1 MDTTDKKNKSA
12 KAYFREH
19 FPFEQLLGGEN
30 EVIEEGKS
38 TFNQQQLGSASQKII
53 LMLLKISPWICG
65 AGLLIALGMSF
76 GFSYINLALED
87 TFHLFGGEFTYAQL
101 QNLVKNV
108 TVGGLIGYGTN
119 YLAIRMLFR
128 PVEKRPLLGQ
138 GLIPAQK
145 DIIIDTLAGGIQK
158 HVLNPSLIL
167 QRVEESGLIKKLND
181 ILIQGSESLLRDEEL
196 RAAIKHYLF
205 ENLMDY
211 FQKEE
216 VRNELRDLIDKQVEK
231 KADKGL
237 KKWVLS
243 TYKRVNREDYDAL
256 INQVIMDI
264 PEGTM
269 DVIAR
274 LEAEIDEGISYI
286 KKQKRASELY
296 MTRFIMQL
304 LNKIDIKGI
313 LANQMKHFD
322 ERKLERMVWEATNE
336 QLLYIQYL
344 GTILGMLGGLIIWN
358 ENMVWIYMIAMG
370 VIFGLDN
377 LIYRLKKKKIE

>member
-30 EVIEEGKS
+30 EVIEEGTS
-38 TFNQQQLGSASQKII
+38 SFNQQQLGSTSQKII
-53 LMLLKISPWICG
+53 LMLLKISPWLCG

-76 GFSYINLALED
+76 GFPYINMALED
-87 TFHLFGGEFTYAQL
+87 TFHLFGDEFTYAQL

-216 VRNELRDLIDKQVEK
+216 VRDELRDLIDKQVEK

>member
-1 MDTTDKKNKSA
+1 MDTSEQKSKSV
-12 KAYFREH
+12 KAYFAEH
-19 FPFEQLLGGEN
+19 FPFEKLLG
-30 EVIEEGKS
+30 VDSPVEEQGKS
-38 TFNQQQLGSASQKII
+38 SFNKQGYSSTSQKVV
-53 LMLLKISPWICG
+53 LFLLKITPWICG
-65 AGLLIALGMSF
+65 VGLLFVLGMSF
-76 GFSYINLALED
+76 GFPYLNMALED

-101 QNLVKNV
+101 QNLVKNI

-128 PVEKRPLLGQ
+128 PVDKRPLLGQ

-158 HVLNPSLIL
+158 HVLNPNLIL
-167 QRVEESGLIKKLND
+167 DRIEESGLIKKLNE
-181 ILIQGSESLLRDEEL
+181 IIIEGTESILRDEQL
-196 RAAIKHYLF
+196 RESIKNYLH
-205 ENLMDY
+205 ENLMGY

-216 VRNELRDLIDKQVEK
+216 VRKDLRDLIDKQVEK

-243 TYKRVNREDYDAL
+243 TYKRVNKDDYEAL
-256 INQVIMDI
+256 IDQVIMDI

-274 LEAEIDEGISYI
+274 LESEIDEGITYI
-286 KKQKRASELY
+286 NKQKRASELY
-296 MTRFIMQL
+296 MTRFIMKL

-358 ENMVWIYMIAMG
+358 ENMVWVYLISMGAIY
-370 VIFGLDN
+370 GLDN
-377 LIYRLKKKKIE
+377 LIFSLKKKKIE

>member
-1 MDTTDKKNKSA
+1 MEKSNKNFKSV
-12 KAYFREH
+12 KAYFSEH
-19 FPFEQLLGGEN
+19 FPFEQLLGGEPP
-30 EVIEEGKS
+30 VAEEGTS
-38 TFNQQQLGSASQKII
+38 AFNQQGYSTTSQKVI
-53 LMLLKISPWICG
+53 LFLLKISPWICG
-65 AGLLIALGMSF
+65 AGLLVALGMSF
-76 GFSYINLALED
+76 GFPYLKMTLAD
-87 TFHLFGGEFTYAQL
+87 TFSFLGGEISYAQL
-101 QNLVKNV
+101 QNFVKNI

-145 DIIIDTLAGGIQK
+145 EIIIGTLAGGIQK
-158 HVLNPSLIL
+158 HVLNPNLIMD
-167 QRVEESGLIKKLND
+167 RIEESGLIKRLND
-181 ILIQGSESLLRDEEL
+181 ILIQGTESILRDEEL
-196 RAAIKHYLF
+196 REAIKHYLY
-205 ENLMDY
+205 ENLNGY

-216 VRNELRDLIDKQVEK
+216 VRKELRNLIDKQVEK

-243 TYKRVNREDYDAL
+243 TYKKVNRDDYEAL
-256 INQVIMDI
+256 IDQVILDL

-274 LEAEIDEGISYI
+274 LEGEIDEGIAFI
-286 KKQKRASELY
+286 NKQKRASELY
-296 MTRFIMQL
+296 MTRFIMKL

-358 ENMVWIYMIAMG
+358 ENMVWIYLIAMG

-377 LIYRLKKKKIE
+377 LIFSFKKKKIE

>member
-1 MDTTDKKNKSA
+1 
-12 KAYFREH
+12 
-19 FPFEQLLGGEN
+19 
-30 EVIEEGKS
+30 
-38 TFNQQQLGSASQKII
+38 
-53 LMLLKISPWICG
+53 
-65 AGLLIALGMSF
+65 
-76 GFSYINLALED
+76 
-87 TFHLFGGEFTYAQL
+87 
-101 QNLVKNV
+101 V

-138 GLIPAQK
+138 GLIPDQK

-216 VRNELRDLIDKQVEK
+216 VRDELRDLIDKQVEK

>member
-1 MDTTDKKNKSA
+1 METTDKNTKTV
-12 KAYFREH
+12 KAYLKDH
-19 FPFEQLLGGEN
+19 YPFEQLLGGETL
-30 EVIEEGKS
+30 VEEQGKS
-38 TFNQQQLGSASQKII
+38 AFNQQGYSSSTQKIV
-53 LMLLKISPWICG
+53 LLLLKISPWICG
-65 AGLLIALGMSF
+65 LGLLIALGMSF
-76 GFSYINLALED
+76 GFPYLNMSLED
-87 TFHLFGGEFTYAQL
+87 SFRLFGGEFTYAQL
-101 QNLVKNV
+101 QNLLKNI

-167 QRVEESGLIKKLND
+167 ERIEESGLIRRLNN
-181 ILIQGSESLLRDEEL
+181 IIISGTESIMRDDQLRE
-196 RAAIKHYLF
+196 AIKHYLY
-205 ENLMDY
+205 ENIQEY

-216 VRNELRDLIDKQVEK
+216 VRKELRDLIEKQVEK

-256 INQVIMDI
+256 IDQVILDI

-274 LEAEIDEGISYI
+274 LESEIEEGIAFI
-286 KKQKRASELY
+286 NKQKRASELY
-296 MTRFIMQL
+296 MTRFIMKL

-358 ENMVWIYMIAMG
+358 ENMVWIYLISMG
-370 VIFGLDN
+370 AIYFLDN
-377 LIYRLKKKKIE
+377 LIFRLKKKKIE

>member
-1 MDTTDKKNKSA
+1 
-12 KAYFREH
+12 
-19 FPFEQLLGGEN
+19 
-30 EVIEEGKS
+30 
-38 TFNQQQLGSASQKII
+38 
-53 LMLLKISPWICG
+53 
-65 AGLLIALGMSF
+65 
-76 GFSYINLALED
+76 
-87 TFHLFGGEFTYAQL
+87 
-101 QNLVKNV
+101 
-108 TVGGLIGYGTN
+108 
-119 YLAIRMLFR
+119 
-128 PVEKRPLLGQ
+128 
-138 GLIPAQK
+138 
-145 DIIIDTLAGGIQK
+145 
-158 HVLNPSLIL
+158 
-167 QRVEESGLIKKLND
+167 
-181 ILIQGSESLLRDEEL
+181 
-196 RAAIKHYLF
+196 
-205 ENLMDY
+205 MDY

-216 VRNELRDLIDKQVEK
+216 VRDELRDLIDKQVEK

>member
-1 MDTTDKKNKSA
+1 LDTTDKKNKSA

-30 EVIEEGKS
+30 EVIEEGTS
-38 TFNQQQLGSASQKII
+38 SFNQQQLGSTSQKII
-53 LMLLKISPWICG
+53 LMLLKISPWLCG

-76 GFSYINLALED
+76 GFPYINMALED
-87 TFHLFGGEFTYAQL
+87 TFHLFGDEFTYAQL

-216 VRNELRDLIDKQVEK
+216 VRDELRDLIDKQVEK